1 MLNRYSDDTKPT
13 YLALT
18 VFILVGLSRLYF
30 VENFAVPLPFWDQ
43 WDAEGDFLLRPW
55 IEGTLKL
62 SELWQP
68 HNEHRIF
75 PTRVLSLAIFEITGS
90 WNNLTEA
97 RFNILLAAAI
107 PAILTWLMCR
117 HGALLG
123 KRYLLL
129 IVVIAQFA
137 LPFSF
142 ENLLIGFQSQFYFLI
157 LFTLVSISLAILRPR
172 SIFAIVAILVLS
184 VLSVLTMASGLLTPL
199 SAAFV
204 YFLNW
209 YLNKLNSL
217 RNTLII
223 SALLIVIAATG
234 YLLLP
239 QIAANQVYRARN
251 LSELSRTVGYILSW
265 PIIGSPLP
273 AIVLWL
279 PAMIVIPILLFYKN
293 LNRIDM
299 LVAGCFVWS
308 LSQALAI
315 GYGRG
320 QELTEVASRY
330 TELFSLGLIG
340 NAWFV
345 IRAVEILS
353 NRWFQLALPVFLGV
367 FLYGHIT
374 HYSSDMHD
382 IRRNYRLSLIQTA
395 NVSKYLETNNKSYL
409 QQPKWQIPYPDPVR
423 LQQLLDNPTLREILP
438 PSIMQKQKSGVRMN

>member
-1 MLNRYSDDTKPT
+1 MLNRYSDNTKPT

-30 VENFAVPLPFWDQ
+30 VENFAVPLPYWDQ

-62 SELWQP
+62 SDLWQP

-90 WNNLTEA
+90 WNNFTEA

-117 HGALLG
+117 HGALFG

-209 YLNKLNSL
+209 YLKQ
-217 RNTLII
+217 TKF
-223 SALLIVIAATG
+223 AT
-234 YLLLP
+234 
-239 QIAANQVYRARN
+239 
-251 LSELSRTVGYILSW
+251 
-265 PIIGSPLP
+265 
-273 AIVLWL
+273 
-279 PAMIVIPILLFYKN
+279 
-293 LNRIDM
+293 
-299 LVAGCFVWS
+299 
-308 LSQALAI
+308 
-315 GYGRG
+315 
-320 QELTEVASRY
+320 
-330 TELFSLGLIG
+330 
-340 NAWFV
+340 
-345 IRAVEILS
+345 
-353 NRWFQLALPVFLGV
+353 
-367 FLYGHIT
+367 
-374 HYSSDMHD
+374 
-382 IRRNYRLSLIQTA
+382 
-395 NVSKYLETNNKSYL
+395 
-409 QQPKWQIPYPDPVR
+409 
-423 LQQLLDNPTLREILP
+423 
-438 PSIMQKQKSGVRMN
+438 